1 MLNEI
6 LIASLGSPLCSAV
19 PIAGGDINETFRLT
33 LEDGTPVFMKAN
45 TKVKPSFFQA
55 EADGLEALRANG
67 AISVPRV
74 IATGQDDCYGCFLL
88 LEWVQSIFQSHD
100 FWETFGSSLARMHM
114 IPADCFGWKR
124 DNYIG
129 TSPQMNTPRDSW
141 IAFFRDCRLTPQFRN
156 AQHFFDAVT
165 RKRFIRLLDHL
176 EDFLIEPSH
185 PSLLHGDLWSG
196 NFITGNDGQAWLID
210 PAVYAGHAEADL
222 AMTQLFG
229 GFHPAFYSAYEQI
242 NPLQPGYERRRD
254 LYNLYHLLNHLN
266 LFGSGYLSSVQR
278 VLNAY
283 V

>member
-1 MLNEI
+1 ML
-6 LIASLGSPLCSAV
+6 LA
-19 PIAGGDINETFRLT
+19 FRLNNR
-33 LEDGTPVFMKAN
+33 LEKTWY
-45 TKVKPSFFQA
+45 
-55 EADGLEALRANG
+55 R
-67 AISVPRV
+67 
-74 IATGQDDCYGCFLL
+74 
-88 LEWVQSIFQSHD
+88 
-100 FWETFGSSLARMHM
+100 
-114 IPADCFGWKR
+114 
-124 DNYIG
+124 
-129 TSPQMNTPRDSW
+129 
-141 IAFFRDCRLTPQFRN
+141 FFRDCRLEPQFSK

-229 GFHPAFYSAYEQI
+229 GFHPAFYSVYEQI

-266 LFGSGYLSSVQR
+266 LFGSGYLSSVLR